1 MLKRILLTTLFVLL
15 TAAAGTGYF
24 LFAGDYV
31 RAREDAEVC
40 DAIDVVIRDSLE
52 NALVSRSDVLD
63 FIDGG
68 RQILGHRRDS
78 ILIDSLEKRLLQRG
92 EIRYAEIFTDNG
104 GNLRIELLQRHAS
117 IRLSGEGREFY
128 SDSTGYLFPVYNK
141 TDVPLVT
148 GFIPVSYTP
157 GQKGYPSSERE
168 LAWMRDMAGLVSYIE
183 NHYYWHKTIEQ
194 IDIEKNGD
202 IVFYMRDAAQ
212 RFIFGDF
219 TDIPG
224 KFAKMATYYKGI
236 APLPEAAD
244 YTTVNLKYDKQII
257 CR

>member
-1 MLKRILLTTLFVLL
+1 MLKRLLLATLFVLL

-31 RAREDAEVC
+31 RSREDAEVC
-40 DAIDVVIRDSLE
+40 GSIDVVIRDSLE
-52 NALVSRSDVLD
+52 NALVSRKDVMD

-68 RQILGHRRDS
+68 KHILGHRRDS

-92 EIRYAEIFTDNG
+92 EIRSAELFTDNG
-104 GNLRIELLQRHAS
+104 GNLRIEILQRHAS

-128 SDSTGYLFPVYNK
+128 SDSTGFLFPVYNK

-157 GQKGYPSSERE
+157 GQKGYPSAEKE
-168 LAWMRDMAGLVSYIE
+168 LTWIRNMAGLVAYIE

-202 IVFYMRDAAQ
+202 IVFYMRDGAQ

-219 TDIPG
+219 TGITG
-224 KFAKMATYYKGI
+224 KFAKMAAYYKGI
-236 APLPEAAD
+236 ATLPEAAD

>member
-1 MLKRILLTTLFVLL
+1 MLKRLLLTALFVLL

-31 RAREDAEVC
+31 RSRENAEVC
-40 DAIDVVIRDSLE
+40 GSIDVVIMDSLE
-52 NALVSRSDVLD
+52 NALVSRKDVMD

-68 RQILGHRRDS
+68 KYILGHRRDS
-78 ILIDSLEKRLLQRG
+78 ILIDSLEKMLLHRG
-92 EIRYAEIFTDNG
+92 EIRSAELFTDNG
-104 GNLRIELLQRHAS
+104 GNLRIEILQRHAS

-128 SDSTGYLFPVYNK
+128 SDSTGFLFPVYNK

-148 GFIPVSYTP
+148 GFIPLSYTP
-157 GQKGYPSSERE
+157 GQKGYPSTEKE
-168 LAWMRDMAGLVSYIE
+168 LAWIRNMAGLVAYIE

-202 IVFYMRDAAQ
+202 IVFYMRDGAQ

-219 TDIPG
+219 TGITG
-224 KFAKMATYYKGI
+224 KFAKMAAYYKGI